1 VSDAARMRASDA
13 DREQAADALREHY
26 AAGRLSAEEFGERL
40 DAVYRAG
47 TVLELEQLRH
57 DLPDLPPSPAARR
70 AELQRRQ
77 TELRRHLWQR
87 AGGAFTPFFI
97 CTLIW
102 VASGASGSFWPA
114 WVLIFPIV
122 FLARN
127 IWHLYG
133 PAPELERV
141 QRELEH
147 RDRGGHRR
155 RPRQLP

>member
-1 VSDAARMRASDA
+1 V
-13 DREQAADALREHY
+13 QA
-26 AAGRLSAEEFGERL
+26 
-40 DAVYRAG
+40 
-47 TVLELEQLRH
+47 LEQLRR
-57 DLPDLPPSPAARR
+57 DLPELPPSPDVRR
-70 AELQRRQ
+70 AEVQRRQ
-77 TELRRHLWQR
+77 SELGRHLAQR

-97 CTLIW
+97 CTLVW
-102 VASGASGSFWPA
+102 ALTGASGSFWPA

>member
-1 VSDAARMRASDA
+1 MSDAAGMRASDA
-13 DREQAADALREHY
+13 EREQAAGALREHY

-40 DAVYRAG
+40 DSAYRAS
-47 TVLELEQLRH
+47 TVQELERLRR
-57 DLPDLPPSPAARR
+57 DLPDLPPSPDVHR

-77 TELRRHLWQR
+77 SELGRHLVQR
-87 AGGAFTPFFI
+87 AGGAFTPFLI
-97 CTLIW
+97 CTLVW
-102 VASGASGSFWPA
+102 ALTGASGSFWPA

>member
-1 VSDAARMRASDA
+1 MRASDA
-13 DREQAADALREHY
+13 EREQAVDALREHY

-40 DAVYRAG
+40 DSAYRAS
-47 TVLELEQLRH
+47 TVQELEQLSP
-57 DLPDLPPSPAARR
+57 DLPELPPSPDVRR
-70 AELQRRQ
+70 AEVQRRQ
-77 TELRRHLWQR
+77 SELGRHLAQR

-97 CTLIW
+97 CTIVWALT
-102 VASGASGSFWPA
+102 GASGSFWPA